1 MEITAK
7 NILES
12 APRRFRPE
20 KAEGI
25 ELCVH
30 FEIKGTE
37 DFSCTIT
44 INNGVCDMA
53 TGWEGTANCTV
64 KTSEKVYTD
73 LETGKANP
81 QMALMMGKIKVS
93 NISEMMKFS
102 KLFRK
107 FDPKYLE
114 DVADKK
120 LHKSIER
127 PILEGPLKGI
137 KIIDLTR
144 LLPGPLATMFLA
156 DMGAEV
162 IKVEDPDSPDYVRD
176 FEPTLGDTSAFYYA
190 LNRNKKSLAV
200 NYLSPAGKDLIISL
214 VRTADV
220 LIEQFRPGAM
230 KHFGLDYETLSVI
243 NPKLIYASITGYGQ
257 ESSLSQAA
265 GHDLN
270 YIAVGGLLG
279 TIGLDNDTLV
289 IPGVQIADIAGGSYM
304 TMNAVLAAII
314 QRGISGK
321 GQHLDIAMTDC
332 IVPLLALPF
341 SEAIINGKSTERGKF
356 QLSGGLANYN
366 VYKCKDEKFIALG
379 SLEPKFWNK
388 FCDKIGKS
396 EWSNEIL
403 NGFETHLNIKN
414 ELKSL
419 FAQKNHNEWLEFF
432 AQEDICISAVSDLH
446 ELPEQKHLKERK
458 MFIPHQIAD
467 KTFYSI
473 KNPIDF
479 TGTDADKNWVAP
491 KLGEDT
497 ISILKG
503 INLSDDIILKL
514 DNENTIRI
522 SS

>member
-7 NILES
+7 QILES

-30 FEIKGTE
+30 FEIKGPE
-37 DFSCTIT
+37 DFSCTINV
-44 INNGVCDMA
+44 NNGKCTLE
-53 TGWEGTANCTV
+53 TGLINTPNCVV
-64 KTSEKVYTD
+64 KTTEKVYTD

-107 FDPKYLE
+107 FDLKYLE
-114 DVADKK
+114 EPTANRV
-120 LHKSIER
+120 HKSTER
-127 PILEGPLKGI
+127 PLHDGPLKGI
-137 KIIDLTR
+137 KIIDFTR

-156 DMGAEV
+156 DMGADV

-200 NYLSPAGKDLIISL
+200 NYLNPAGKDIILSLIKES
-214 VRTADV
+214 DV
-220 LIEQFRPGAM
+220 LIEQFRPGVM
-230 KHFGLDYETLSVI
+230 KHFGLDYETLCTI

-257 ESSLSQAA
+257 QSSLSQAA

-270 YIAVGGLLG
+270 YIAVGGLLSTMG
-279 TIGLDNDTLV
+279 MDDDTIV

-314 QRGISGK
+314 QRGITGK
-321 GQHLDIAMTDC
+321 GQHLDISMTDC

-341 SEAIINGKSTERGKF
+341 SEAIIKGKSTERGQF
-356 QLSGGLANYN
+356 QLAGGLANYN
-366 VYKCKDEKFIALG
+366 VYKCKNGKFVALG

-388 FCDKIGKS
+388 FCDKIGKN

-403 NGFETHLNIKN
+403 NGFETHQKIRS
-414 ELKSL
+414 ELKTIFL
-419 FAQKNHNEWLEFF
+419 QKNHDEWISFF
-432 AQEDICISAVSDLH
+432 ANEDICISAISELHDLH
-446 ELPEQKHLKERK
+446 EQNHLKERK

-467 KTFYSI
+467 TTFFSI

-479 TGTDADKNWVAP
+479 TGSSSNEHWVAP

-497 ISILKG
+497 ISILKN
-503 INLSDDIILKL
+503 IQLTDEDISKL
-514 DNENTIRI
+514 ESENVIKM